1 MKLVIAIISDD
12 DCPSVLGGLSEKGFG
27 ATKLSTT
34 GGFLRSGNATLLI
47 GVEESDLEKVFEIL
61 KEYSSRR
68 KQMISPLPPMGSA
81 DFIVPPVEISVGG
94 ATVFVVDV
102 DRFMRL

>member
-1 MKLVIAIISDD
+1 MKLVIAIINDD
-12 DCPSVLGGLSEKGFG
+12 DCPSVLGGLSDGGFG

-47 GVEESDLEKVFEIL
+47 GVEEEDLDKVFDIL
-61 KEYSSRR
+61 KAHSSRR
-68 KQMISPLPPMGSA
+68 KQMIAPFQPMGTA
-81 DFIVPPVEISVGG
+81 DFVVPPVEISVGG

-102 DRFMRL
+102 DKFMRI